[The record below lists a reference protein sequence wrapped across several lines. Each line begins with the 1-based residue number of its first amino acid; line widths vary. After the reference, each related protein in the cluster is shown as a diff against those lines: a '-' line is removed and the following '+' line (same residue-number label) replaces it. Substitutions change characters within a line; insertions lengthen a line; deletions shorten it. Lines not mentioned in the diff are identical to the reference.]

1 MGEPPASRLEAC
13 PHVAYGMVKMRR
25 RMHGEHPSANRE
37 RKGMRTLSAFS
48 VLATELELPVGLLV
62 VLVAL
67 GTIQIVLLV
76 WALVDLVRR
85 EQVALLPKWGWVIVI
100 LLANL
105 VGSLLYLIAGRASAR
120 PATDSEPADRQPDR
134 VQQAVDALYGEHR
147 EREDRR

>member
-1 MGEPPASRLEAC
+1 
-13 PHVAYGMVKMRR
+13 MRI
-25 RMHGEHPSANRE
+25 
-37 RKGMRTLSAFS
+37 LSAFS
-48 VLATELELPVGLLV
+48 VLAAELELPVGLLV

-120 PATDSEPADRQPDR
+120 PAADSEPADRQPDR

>member
-1 MGEPPASRLEAC
+1 
-13 PHVAYGMVKMRR
+13 MRI
-25 RMHGEHPSANRE
+25 
-37 RKGMRTLSAFS
+37 LSAFS

-105 VGSLLYLIAGRASAR
+105 VGSLLYVERGPGGRGAGHRLRTGGSATGSRTAGRRRALWRTPRARR
-120 PATDSEPADRQPDR
+120 PAVS
-134 VQQAVDALYGEHR
+134 G
-147 EREDRR
+147 